1 MSLSASCSAV
11 NPLWSLLIVDSPRPL
26 IAKLG
31 TFLNFTGG
39 GGGGR
44 PISLSEEDSAMVSA
58 FLFLDSRNNAWS
70 AYYSGVT
77 PLASFDTV
85 DNPRPPIASFGILFK
100 ANGDL
105 VGNIGGIGM
114 SESLLSIGP

>member
-1 MSLSASCSAV
+1 MSLSASYSAV
-11 NPLWSLLIVDSPRPL
+11 NPLWSLLIVDSPRPF

-31 TFLNFTGG
+31 TFLNFIGG

-44 PISLSEEDSAMVSA
+44 PISLSEEDSAKVSA
-58 FLFLDSRNNAWS
+58 FLFLDSRNKAWS

-85 DNPRPPIASFGILFK
+85 DNPRPPIASFGIMLNAKGDFFG
-100 ANGDL
+100 NG
-105 VGNIGGIGM
+105 GGSPM